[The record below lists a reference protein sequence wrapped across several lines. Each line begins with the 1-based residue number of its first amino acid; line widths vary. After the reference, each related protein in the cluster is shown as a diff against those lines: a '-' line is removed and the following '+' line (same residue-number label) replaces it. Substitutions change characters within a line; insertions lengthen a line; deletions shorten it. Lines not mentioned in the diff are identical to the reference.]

1 MNNQNLFKDSFPV
14 LSITFGIGIFF
25 IILGITVGWFARQQ
39 MNNLSQ
45 TEGTVVALK
54 FFTSGKGSC
63 KAPVVKYEV
72 EGTTYQLQ
80 PESAYSCD
88 FLASIINK
96 KTVYYPA
103 NNPSE
108 GKITNF
114 GYYWFVPGL
123 FMVIGSMFCFV
134 SGFIF
139 VAERKLEQK
148 KLPENTR

>member
-1 MNNQNLFKDSFPV
+1 MNNQTLFKDSFPV

-54 FFTSGKGSC
+54 SFASDQGSC

-72 EGTTYQLQ
+72 KGTTYQLQ

-88 FLASIINK
+88 FLASVIKK

-114 GYYWFVPGL
+114 SYYWFIPGL
-123 FMVIGSMFCFV
+123 FILIGFMFCLV

-139 VAERKLEQK
+139 VAAHNFGQK
-148 KLPENTR
+148 KL